1 MDDTKKTKQTDEAP
15 DEVKTEPKNQ
25 DETPQVEKQLTEEQI
40 KEDTQMAEVS
50 DDLRESEEINEKP
63 DELTKEQIEEDT
75 EMVSTEGVSTQ
86 EVEPTKPAKELTQE
100 QIEEDT
106 EMVSTEGVATQEEAP
121 VKKADEVATEGQ
133 AGKPDKLTEDDIK
146 KDQEMAPVED
156 PDEKLD
162 QAKKVLSKSD
172 PNDPAKWFIVHTYSG
187 HEGKVSKS
195 IKQRVQSLGFE
206 NRIFDIIVPTR
217 NTIKVS
223 QGKKENVKE
232 KIFPGYVLVK
242 MILDDESWLLIRT
255 TQGVTAFIGAG
266 NKPTPI
272 SDKEVEAIQKFMNEE
287 EPLYKTSFTIG
298 EAVKIVDGPFS
309 DFLGTIDNIDEE
321 KGKLKVLVSI
331 FGRETPVELDFL
343 QVNKL

>member
-1 MDDTKKTKQTDEAP
+1 MDDQNKKQDKAEEVAEDTAP
-15 DEVKTEPKNQ
+15 VSAE
-25 DETPQVEKQLTEEQI
+25 EKSDKLTEEQI
-40 KEDTQMAEVS
+40 KEDQEMAPV
-50 DDLRESEEINEKP
+50 DESLNETEEIKEAP
-63 DELTKEQIEEDT
+63 ESLTSEQIEEDSN
-75 EMVSTEGVSTQ
+75 MAPLPKAS
-86 EVEPTKPAKELTQE
+86 EVT
-100 QIEEDT
+100 
-106 EMVSTEGVATQEEAP
+106 
-121 VKKADEVATEGQ
+121 ADEV
-133 AGKPDKLTEDDIK
+133 KPAEELTEEQIREDR
-146 KDQEMAPVED
+146 EMAPVED
-156 PDEKLD
+156 PEEKLEE
-162 QAKKVLSKSD
+162 AKKVLAKVD
-172 PNDPAKWFIVHTYSG
+172 PSDPAKWYIVHTYSG
-187 HEGKVSKS
+187 HENKVAKS

-242 MILDDESWLLIRT
+242 MVLDDESWLLIRT

-298 EAVKIVDGPFS
+298 EAVKIVDGPFA
-309 DFLGTIDNIDEE
+309 DFLGTIDNIDEA